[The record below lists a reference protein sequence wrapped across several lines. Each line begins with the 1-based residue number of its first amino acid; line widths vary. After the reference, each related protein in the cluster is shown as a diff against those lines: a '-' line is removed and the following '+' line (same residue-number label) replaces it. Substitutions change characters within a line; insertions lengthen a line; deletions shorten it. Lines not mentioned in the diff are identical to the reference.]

1 VRRPPAVARVLERV
15 TATAREYEMFL
26 PGQVVLVSV
35 SGGPDSMC
43 LLRSLLELRG
53 LLRYELEV
61 FHFDHRLR
69 RGSAEDARYVARAAA
84 RFHLPFHLLAAEAG
98 PPKGASV
105 EAWARAARLGAA
117 GEVMREAGA
126 ARLATG
132 HTLDDQAET
141 VLMALILGWGP
152 DGLAGIRPVLGT
164 EVRPL
169 LDVTRAEVEAFCRA
183 LRIRPREDPSNR
195 DTRLLR
201 NAIRLR
207 GIPALERATGREIDA
222 TIARTAELLRV
233 DQDELARQAASA
245 AEDLIEET
253 PTGCRIPA
261 VELLSLPRAIAGRV
275 VRRALAGIGGSWS
288 QSDIDGALDLAAG
301 RPGRR
306 RDLTGGSTARRDRE
320 YLSLS
325 RPSPE
330 SRV

>member
-1 VRRPPAVARVLERV
+1 
-15 TATAREYEMFL
+15 MFL
-26 PGQVVLVSV
+26 PGQLVLVAA

-53 LLRYELEV
+53 LFRYDLEV

-69 RGSAEDARYVARAAA
+69 RGSAEDARYVQRTAA
-84 RFHLPFHLLAAEAG
+84 RLHVAFHLRSAEEP

-117 GEVMREAGA
+117 GEVMRETGA

-141 VLMALILGWGP
+141 VLMGLVLGWGP

-169 LDVTRAEVEAFCRA
+169 LDVARSDVESFCRA
-183 LRIRPREDPSNR
+183 LRIRPREDPTNR
-195 DTRLLR
+195 DTRFLR

-207 GIPALERATGREIDA
+207 GIPALERATRREITA
-222 TIARTAELLRV
+222 TIARAADLLRI
-233 DQDELARQAASA
+233 DQDELARQAATA
-245 AEDLIEET
+245 AGDLIEET
-253 PTGCRIPA
+253 PEGCRIPA
-261 VELLSLPRAIAGRV
+261 VALFSLPRAIAGRV
-275 VRRALAGIGGSWS
+275 VRRALALVGASWS
-288 QSDIDGALDLAAG
+288 QADIDGALDLAEG

-306 RDLTGGSTARRDRE
+306 RDLSGGSTVRRERE